1 MKETVIRKYNELIE
15 RKNEK
20 RDFYNGIYERWKYPV
35 LTREHIPPE
44 WRYDFSEADNP
55 FFMERLGVNAVFNTG
70 AILYNGKFVL
80 MPRVEGADRKS
91 FFAVCESESGVDSFR
106 FWEYPVLFDKIGNE
120 TNLYD
125 MRLTRHEDGYIY
137 GLFCAESEGAGQG
150 SEPEAACGIV
160 RTKDL
165 LSFERLPNLKT
176 NSPQQRNCVLHPE
189 FVNGKYLI
197 YTRPQDGFIEVGG
210 QGGICG
216 GLTDSMENAVIA
228 QERLIAP
235 KRYHTI
241 YESKNG
247 EGIVPVKTDR
257 GWIHIAHGVRNTAAG
272 LRYVIY
278 AFATALDDPFKVIA
292 TPSGYLLAPRGKE
305 RIGDVSNV
313 VFTNGAIVKGDTLYL
328 YYGASDTRVNVATM
342 SLGRLVD
349 YVFSTPSECFNT
361 FDSVRQR
368 IELIRKNKNII
379 KDREK

>member
-1 MKETVIRKYNELIE
+1 MREKVIRAYRKLIE

-20 RDFYNGIYERWKYPV
+20 QPFYNGIYDRWKYPV

-44 WRYDFSEADNP
+44 WRYDFSEEDNP
-55 FFMERLGVNAVFNTG
+55 YFMERLGVNAVFNTG
-70 AILYNGKFVL
+70 AILFNDKFVL

-91 FFAVCESESGVDSFR
+91 FFAVCESDSGVDGFR
-106 FWEYPVLFDKIGNE
+106 FWDYPVRFDKIGDE

-137 GLFCAESEGAGQG
+137 GLFCTESEGEGD
-150 SEPEAACGIV
+150 EAVASCGIV

-176 NSPQQRNCVLHPE
+176 SSPQQRNCVLHPQ

-216 GLTDSMENAVIA
+216 GLTDSMECAVIS

-235 KRYHTI
+235 KRYHTV

-247 EGIVPVKTDR
+247 EGIVPIRTEK

-278 AFATALDDPFKVIA
+278 AFATALEDPFRVIA
-292 TPSGYLLAPRGKE
+292 APSGYLLAPQGAD
-305 RIGDVSNV
+305 RIGDVSDV
-313 VFTNGAIVKGDTLYL
+313 VFTNGAIVRNSTVYL
-328 YYGASDTRVNVATM
+328 YYGASDTRVNVVTM
-342 SLGRLVD
+342 ETERLVD

-361 FDSVRQR
+361 YDSVEQR
-368 IELIRKNKNII
+368 MQLIRKNKKII
-379 KDREK
+379 KDREKR

>member
-1 MKETVIRKYNELIE
+1 MREKVIRAYRKLIE

-20 RDFYNGIYERWKYPV
+20 QPFYNGIYDRWKYPV

-44 WRYDFSEADNP
+44 WRYDFSEEDNP
-55 FFMERLGVNAVFNTG
+55 YFMERLGINAVFNTG
-70 AILYNGKFVL
+70 AILFNDKFVL
-80 MPRVEGADRKS
+80 MPRVEGSDRKS
-91 FFAVCESESGVDSFR
+91 FFAVCESDSGVDGFR
-106 FWEYPVLFDKIGNE
+106 FWDYPVRFDRIGDE

-137 GLFCAESEGAGQG
+137 ALFCTESEGTDG
-150 SEPEAACGIV
+150 EAVASCGIV

-165 LSFERLPNLKT
+165 LKFERLPNLKT
-176 NSPQQRNCVLHPE
+176 DSPQQRNCVLHPE

-216 GLTDSMENAVIA
+216 GLTDSMENAVIS

-235 KRYHTI
+235 KRYHTV

-247 EGIVPVKTDR
+247 EGIVPIRTEK

-278 AFATALDDPFKVIA
+278 AFATALDDPFRVIA
-292 TPSGYLLAPRGKE
+292 APSGYLLAPQGAD
-305 RIGDVSNV
+305 RIGDVSDV
-313 VFTNGAIVKGDTLYL
+313 VFTNGAIVRNSTVYL
-328 YYGASDTRVNVATM
+328 YYGASDTRVNVVTM
-342 SLGRLVD
+342 EMERLVD

-361 FDSVRQR
+361 FDSVEQR
-368 IELIRKNKNII
+368 MQLIRKNKKII
-379 KDREK
+379 KDREKR

>member
-1 MKETVIRKYNELIE
+1 MKETVIRKYNELIT

-20 RDFYNGIYERWKYPV
+20 QDFYNGIYERWKYPV

-44 WRYDFSEADNP
+44 WRYDFSEEDNP

-91 FFAVCESESGVDSFR
+91 FFAVCESESGVDGFR
-106 FWEYPVLFDKIGNE
+106 FWEYPVLFDKLGNE

-137 GLFCAESEGAGQG
+137 GLFCSESESTGQG

-210 QGGICG
+210 QGGICC

-247 EGIVPVKTDR
+247 EGIVPVKTER

-292 TPSGYLLAPRGKE
+292 SPSGYLLAPQGEE
-305 RIGDVSNV
+305 RVGDVSNV

-342 SLGRLVD
+342 PLERLTD

-368 IELIRKNKNII
+368 IELIRKNKIII
-379 KDREK
+379 KGREK